1 LAGPLEA
8 ALAQTEADAIAS
20 AKAADTVGRAA
31 KRLAAAAKTGNLAD
45 IEKTMSEADKALQ
58 ALRQQFT
65 NTREGW
71 TFDASAYTDEGGLRD
86 EIMEAAERMGLKIYQ
101 QDDRLFSYPVLLR
114 INPARSNRD
123 ITIEI
128 DRKKTRAIRPSY
140 IVRQLLA
147 SRDRPQRF
155 RARDFLDSIHK
166 AYVLLVKEAGPQSNL
181 ASIGPSIQLHRIYE
195 TLTLFPG
202 QSREYSPQEFAR
214 DLYLLDKSGTTETS
228 RGQVVDWSPA
238 RGASTPRQFKIVD
251 EHGRERSYYSVAF
264 KRGSS

>member
-1 LAGPLEA
+1 MAGPLEA
-8 ALAQTEADAIAS
+8 ALAQTEADAVAS
-20 AKAADTVGRAA
+20 VKAADSVGKAA

-45 IEKTMSEADKALQ
+45 LEKAMAEADKALQ

-71 TFDASAYTDEGGLRD
+71 IFDASAHTDEGHLRD
-86 EIMEAAERMGLKIYQ
+86 EIMEAAEQAGLRIYQ
-101 QDDRLFSYPVLLR
+101 QDERLFSYPVLLR
-114 INPARSNRD
+114 INPAKSNSE

-128 DRKKTRAIRPSY
+128 DRKKMRTLRPSY
-140 IVRQLLA
+140 IVRQLLT

-155 RARDFLDSIHK
+155 KARDFLDSIHK
-166 AYVLLVKEAGPQSNL
+166 AYTLLVREVGAQSNL
-181 ASIGPSIQLHRIYE
+181 ASIGTSIPLHRIYD

-228 RGQVVDWSPA
+228 RGQVVEWSPA

-251 EHGRERSYYSVAF
+251 ENGHEQSYYSVAF
-264 KRGSS
+264 KRGS